1 MQRLESNGGRCS
13 PSIFRSNFC
22 LLISAVFSM
31 LAHQSSALLM
41 ENATYL
47 QSTANVSFQTTIVEE
62 YVVFLGNTTQQ
73 SQQLNASL
81 RSILDFEDIAEYR
94 GPYTGPQFW
103 LVQMN
108 SDHISRLLKSIP
120 GVSTARSWY
129 EQSFNC
135 ATMCLPYTFPSEL
148 R

>member
-1 MQRLESNGGRCS
+1 MQRLESHGGRCS
-13 PSIFRSNFC
+13 PLNFRSNFC
-22 LLISAVFSM
+22 WLIFAFFGI
-31 LAHQSSALLM
+31 LAHQACALRM

-47 QSTANVSFQTTIVEE
+47 RSTANVSFQTIVKEE
-62 YVVFLGNTTQQ
+62 YVVFSGNTTQQ
-73 SQQLNASL
+73 SQQLIASL
-81 RSILDFEDIAEYR
+81 RSILDTGDIAEYG

-108 SDHISRLLKSIP
+108 SAQICRLLKSIP

-129 EQSFNC
+129 EQSFNYL
-135 ATMCLPYTFPSEL
+135 AMCLPYTFPSEL